1 MFLSKLFIPITKDLP
16 AEAKIKSHQLML
28 RTGMIKQSSAGIYSW
43 LPLGFKVMKKIEQIV
58 REEQNFIGAQEMLMP
73 TIQSSEIWKES
84 GRYEDY
90 GEEMLRIKDRQGRE
104 MLYGPTNEELVTDV
118 FRSSVK
124 SYKSLPQLL
133 YHIQWKFRD
142 EIRPR
147 FGVMRCKEFYMKDA
161 YSFDLSDEDA
171 KKSYNKMF
179 YSYLKTFNR
188 LGLKAIPMAAD
199 TGPIGGDLSH
209 EFVILAETGESQIFA
224 DKNIFEINLNQYEF
238 NDSSLKKMREDFS
251 QIYAVTDEKFKK
263 EDFNEKVKRENQV
276 ITKGIEVGHIFYFSD
291 KYSKPMNCLIDDK
304 NGKKT
309 SVKMGSYG
317 IGVSRLV
324 GATIEANYNNDVMKW
339 PKSISPYDVVIIPS
353 INKNN
358 KENLEKAE
366 KIYVELKKQNIDVL
380 LDDVDENM
388 SNKFKKHD
396 LIGVP
401 YQIIIGSKS
410 EGDNLEFKE
419 LNFKSEITSLE
430 KIKSKLKLNLFT
442 KAERLISLRNLRP
455 KKKEG
460 FLKIISIFSFLGI
473 TLGVAILII
482 VMSVMNG
489 FKTELTNK
497 ILGLNP
503 HIVIQPN
510 DFKIESDFILKLK
523 NDLKDISYSKS
534 YSGEGIIISNNNA
547 KGVILKGVNKN
558 EKNTIEFFNNFIS
571 NGHIKNFNS
580 NSIIIGS
587 ELSFNLNLSEGDT
600 LSLMSS
606 AFVSTPFGSLPKQQ
620 NFKVAGVFRTGFLEF
635 DQNIILMNID
645 DALSIFDK
653 GYEDQNI
660 EIYLDDPLDADL
672 YKRKF
677 KK

>member
-1 MFLSKLFIPITKDLP
+1 MYLSKLFIPISKNLP

-58 REEQNFIGAQEMLMP
+58 REEQNYIGAQEMLMP

-84 GRYEDY
+84 GRYDDY

-104 MLYGPTNEELVTDV
+104 MLYGPTNEELITDI

-142 EIRPR
+142 EVRPR

-161 YSFDLSDEDA
+161 YSFDISDEEA

-179 YSYLKTFNR
+179 YSYLKTFSR

-209 EFVILAETGESQIFA
+209 EFVILAETGESQIYA
-224 DKNIFEINLNQYEF
+224 DKNIFEINLNQF
-238 NDSSLKKMREDFS
+238 QLNDSSLQKMREEFTK
-251 QIYAVTDEKFKK
+251 IYAVTDEKYKKDEFNKNVKK
-263 EDFNEKVKRENQV
+263 ENQM

-291 KYSKPMNCLIDDK
+291 KYSKPMNCLIDEK

-324 GATIEANYNNDVMKW
+324 GAIIEANYNKDIMKW
-339 PKSISPYDVVIIPS
+339 PKSISPFDVVIIPS

-358 KENLEKAE
+358 KENLIKGE
-366 KIYVELKKQNIDVL
+366 KIYLELKKQNIDVL

-396 LIGVP
+396 LIGTP

-410 EGDNLEFKE
+410 EGNNFEFKE
-419 LNFKSEITSLE
+419 LNSNSEILSLD
-430 KIKSKLKLNLFT
+430 KIKIKIKLKV
-442 KAERLISLRNLRP
+442 K
-455 KKKEG
+455 
-460 FLKIISIFSFLGI
+460 
-473 TLGVAILII
+473 
-482 VMSVMNG
+482 
-489 FKTELTNK
+489 
-497 ILGLNP
+497 
-503 HIVIQPN
+503 
-510 DFKIESDFILKLK
+510 
-523 NDLKDISYSKS
+523 
-534 YSGEGIIISNNNA
+534 
-547 KGVILKGVNKN
+547 
-558 EKNTIEFFNNFIS
+558 
-571 NGHIKNFNS
+571 
-580 NSIIIGS
+580 
-587 ELSFNLNLSEGDT
+587 
-600 LSLMSS
+600 
-606 AFVSTPFGSLPKQQ
+606 
-620 NFKVAGVFRTGFLEF
+620 
-635 DQNIILMNID
+635 
-645 DALSIFDK
+645 
-653 GYEDQNI
+653 
-660 EIYLDDPLDADL
+660 
-672 YKRKF
+672 
-677 KK
+677 